1 MTIGMR
7 QGSVVTEIG
16 PGGLLHSLMSTVAA
30 HLENGNWG
38 ARFPLLMGKLYQG
51 SLPAADVDAAILEAQ
66 AIKSGLMNLGPDMV
80 VWDIDD
86 LSLVPPRGKSVGTH
100 VKSMAEYFVTS
111 TGRNL
116 MDEILDNLESL
127 KEFGGTLDILSYD
140 GVPPF

>member
-1 MTIGMR
+1 
-7 QGSVVTEIG
+7 
-16 PGGLLHSLMSTVAA
+16 
-30 HLENGNWG
+30 
-38 ARFPLLMGKLYQG
+38 MGKLYQG

-66 AIKSGLMNLGPDMV
+66 AMKSGLMNLGPDMV

-86 LSLVPPRGKSVGTH
+86 LSLVPPWGKSVGTH
-100 VKSMAEYFVTS
+100 VKSMAQYFVTS

-140 GVPPF
+140 GAPPF